1 MAPAGARAAVTGACR
16 APGRYWRAAA
26 SAALLAVAGCAR
38 TEAVVELW
46 SDRAELAAYVDA
58 FNAAGGPVK
67 VELTYSPQPGGQ
79 LLSGAAA
86 PDLMFGSG
94 LASPELHRLLAP
106 LDRLLANQL
115 AADEYFPELLAAG
128 AAGGRQFTLPFSF
141 TLPVVVFA
149 RAATPPDI
157 DQFLLSA
164 EELRRLAEE
173 FDARAPSLGE
183 AKPEERKTES
193 AGREPAPQLARVG
206 FSVLWN
212 ERLIYLLAQA
222 SGAGFAATEDGTVV
236 IDQAR
241 LAAAVGSVHD
251 WLRAVPG
258 GIAGHQRFAD
268 TYLHRPLYQLVLD
281 GRILLFVT
289 DIASYARLPE
299 QKRELLD
306 FRWLAVDGGIP
317 VLEDYRSFA
326 VPAAAGNPSG
336 AALFLRWI
344 SQPEIQAHLLEAAN
358 FKWLRGFGLAGG
370 FPALR
375 DVSER
380 ILPRSHDFLI
390 GRLPD
395 ASLLRVPAPPPVD
408 WAAARRE
415 LVGPWLRAAAT
426 AGSLP
431 PPGQPPLAQAV
442 SRWRRSTDAP

>member
-1 MAPAGARAAVTGACR
+1 MAPAGARTALRSACR
-16 APGRYWRAAA
+16 ASGRYWRIAA
-26 SAALLAVAGCAR
+26 SAALLAVAAACAR

-67 VELTYSPQPGGQ
+67 VELTYSPRPGAQ
-79 LLSGAAA
+79 LLSGVEA
-86 PDLMFGSG
+86 PDLIFGSG

-106 LDRLLANQL
+106 LDRLLANRL
-115 AADEYFPELLAAG
+115 AAHEYFPELLAAG
-128 AAGGRQFTLPFSF
+128 AAGGRQLTLPFSF
-141 TLPVVVFA
+141 NLPVVVFA
-149 RAATPPDI
+149 RAATPPGI
-157 DQFLLSA
+157 DQFLLSV

-173 FDARAPSLGE
+173 FDTRAPQPGS
-183 AKPEERKTES
+183 
-193 AGREPAPQLARVG
+193 VG

-212 ERLIYLLAQA
+212 EGLIYLLAQA
-222 SGAGFAATEDGTVV
+222 RGAGFAATEDGTVV

-251 WLRAVPG
+251 WLSAGPG
-258 GIAGHQRFAD
+258 GVAGHQRFAD
-268 TYLHRPLYQLVLD
+268 TYLHRPLYQLVLE

-299 QKRELLD
+299 HKRELLD

-317 VLEDYRSFA
+317 VLEGYRSFA

-336 AALFLRWI
+336 AGLFLRWI
-344 SQPEIQAHLLEAAN
+344 SQPEIQAHLLGAAN

-395 ASLLRVPAPPPVD
+395 ANLLRVPAPPPVD

-415 LVGPWLRAAAT
+415 LVGPWLRAAAS
-426 AGSLP
+426 AGALP
-431 PPGQPPLAQAV
+431 PPGQPPLAEAV
-442 SRWRRSTDAP
+442 SRWRSADAP

>member
-1 MAPAGARAAVTGACR
+1 MTPAGAGAALRSACR
-16 APGRYWRAAA
+16 ARGRYWRAAA
-26 SAALLAVAGCAR
+26 CAALLAIAAACAR

-46 SDRAELAAYVDA
+46 SDHPELAAYVDA

-67 VELTYSPQPGGQ
+67 VELTYTPQPGRQ
-79 LLSGAAA
+79 LLNGAAP

-106 LDRLLANQL
+106 LDRLLANRL
-115 AADEYFPELLAAG
+115 AADEYFPELLAVGAAG
-128 AAGGRQFTLPFSF
+128 AAGSAGNRQFTLPFSF
-141 TLPVVVFA
+141 NLPVVVFA

-173 FDARAPSLGE
+173 FDARAPSLG
-183 AKPEERKTES
+183 RIGYS
-193 AGREPAPQLARVG
+193 A
-206 FSVLWN
+206 LWN
-212 ERLIYLLAQA
+212 DGLIYLLAQA
-222 SGAGFAATEDGTVV
+222 GGAGFAATEDGAVV
-236 IDQAR
+236 IDQER
-241 LAAAVGSVHD
+241 LAAALRSVHD
-251 WLRAVPG
+251 WLRAGPG

-306 FRWLAVDGGIP
+306 FRWLAVHGGIP
-317 VLEDYRSFA
+317 VLQGYRSFA
-326 VPAAAGNPSG
+326 VPAAAGNTSG
-336 AALFLRWI
+336 ATLFLRWI

-380 ILPRSHDFLI
+380 ILPRSHEFLI

-408 WAAARRE
+408 WSAARTE
-415 LVGPWLRAAAT
+415 LVGPWLRAAVTSGA
-426 AGSLP
+426 LP

-442 SRWRRSTDAP
+442 SRWRRSADAP